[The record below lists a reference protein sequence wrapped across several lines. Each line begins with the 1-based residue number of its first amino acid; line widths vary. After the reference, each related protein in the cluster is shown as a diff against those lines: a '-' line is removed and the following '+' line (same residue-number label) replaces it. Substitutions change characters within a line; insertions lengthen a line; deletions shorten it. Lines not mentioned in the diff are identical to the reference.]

1 MPNAPLT
8 LNEVT
13 AVILAGGFGTRVKHL
28 LPGIPKPMAPVAGK
42 PFLEW
47 VVLYLAQQG
56 IQRVVLSVGY
66 LAEVIEEHFQSQ
78 PIPGV
83 NITCVRE
90 TEPLGTAGGFL
101 NAVAQTSPAPQ
112 AWLVLNGDS
121 LVFASFAG
129 LLACL
134 QHPQVDGAILGVEVD
149 DRSRY
154 GGLAQDDWS
163 NLTGFTE
170 KQPGAGLINAGI
182 YLFRHSL
189 VEIFPK
195 QLPSSF
201 EYDVFPDLITNKI
214 NLQVHSVAAAFLD
227 IGTPESLSQ
236 VDDFI
241 RANIDLQKHNGV
253 F

>member
-8 LNEVT
+8 LNDVT

-47 VVLYLAQQG
+47 VVRYLAQQG

-66 LAEVIEEHFQSQ
+66 LAEVIEEHFQPQ
-78 PIPGV
+78 PVSGV
-83 NITCVRE
+83 KITCVWE

-101 NAVAQTSPAPQ
+101 NAVAHTDDQPP

-121 LVFASFAG
+121 LVCTQFQG
-129 LLACL
+129 LLDCL
-134 QHPQVDGAILGVEVD
+134 NDSDVEGAILGVEVG

-154 GGLAQDDWS
+154 GGLAQDEQG

-170 KQPGAGLINAGI
+170 KRPGGGLINAGI

-189 VEIFPK
+189 LEIFPK

-201 EYDVFPDLITNKI
+201 EYDVFPTLIANQV
-214 NLQVHSVAAAFLD
+214 NLRVQPVTAAFLD

-236 VDDFI
+236 VNNFI
-241 RANIDLQKHNGV
+241 RANFPKKLPN
-253 F
+253 